1 MHDIQSI
8 KQFAEEI
15 LREYNPEGLVPF
27 PFERLAQGK
36 GDIDLLY
43 SGTLPEDVSG
53 AVFLDS
59 GRFTILINADKPNV
73 RQYFTI
79 AHEFGHYFLH
89 RQWLVDNS
97 TDGFIDYAETLDG
110 QGMLLRADDPA
121 ATAQIDLRK
130 EREANTFA
138 AELLMPE
145 KDVRDFWKLTNDIV
159 ACAKA
164 FQVSKSAMAIRL
176 ERLHLL

>member
-1 MHDIQSI
+1 MTNPETI
-8 KQFAEEI
+8 KQLVDEI

-43 SGTLPEDVSG
+43 SGTMPGDVSG
-53 AVFLDS
+53 AVFLDNK
-59 GRFTILINADKPNV
+59 RFTILINADKPTV

-79 AHEFGHYFLH
+79 AHELGHYFLH
-89 RQWLVDNS
+89 RQWLIDNS
-97 TDGFIDYAETLDG
+97 TSGFVDYAEALEG
-110 QGMLLRADDPA
+110 QGMLLRPDDP
-121 ATAQIDLRK
+121 TAMQQIDMQQ

-145 KDVRDFWKLTNDIV
+145 HDVQDFWKLTHDIV
-159 ACAKA
+159 ACADA

-176 ERLHLL
+176 EKLGLL